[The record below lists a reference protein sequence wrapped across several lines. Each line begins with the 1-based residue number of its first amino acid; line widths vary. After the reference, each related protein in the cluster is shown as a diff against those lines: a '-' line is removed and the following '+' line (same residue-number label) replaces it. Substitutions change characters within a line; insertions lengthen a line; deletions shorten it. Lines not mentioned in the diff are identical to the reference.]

1 MEKVRLGEVGGN
13 TLGFYGGFFD
23 ATGSQV
29 IAHSY
34 HGAFHIWRRNN
45 NDLWESV
52 VTPGGHFGEVI
63 DLAWEPQGEF
73 LYSVS
78 TDQTTRI
85 HAPWQRNDNHVRK
98 SQCITLFLKFKYDDL
113 TQLILVQ
120 SATCG
125 SFVELPLTGFFP
137 KNRVFFFC
145 TFDTHLTVFLA
156 FLDLS

>member
-1 MEKVRLGEVGGN
+1 MGGN
-13 TLGFYGGFFD
+13 TLGFYGGFFN

-34 HGAFHIWRRNN
+34 HGAFHIWRRND

-52 VTPGGHFGEVI
+52 VTPGGHFGEVV

-85 HAPWQRNDNHVRK
+85 HAPWQRDDNDVGKCAVLQSVPKMYQKNAHN
-98 SQCITLFLKFKYDDL
+98 TLFLRFKL
-113 TQLILVQ
+113 NMMI
-120 SATCG
+120 
-125 SFVELPLTGFFP
+125 
-137 KNRVFFFC
+137 
-145 TFDTHLTVFLA
+145 
-156 FLDLS
+156 